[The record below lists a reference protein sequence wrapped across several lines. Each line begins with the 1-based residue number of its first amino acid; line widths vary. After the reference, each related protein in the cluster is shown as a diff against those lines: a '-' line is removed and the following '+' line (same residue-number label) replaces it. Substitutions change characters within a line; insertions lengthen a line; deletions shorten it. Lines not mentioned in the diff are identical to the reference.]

1 MVFKM
6 CFDNATGNESFLW
19 LVYYK
24 IYYKIHPAVPKCGD
38 LWENTLWTRNYFIQQ
53 HCFLCG
59 GLNCINLPCS
69 HLIYFN
75 VNSDFR
81 T

>member
-53 HCFLCG
+53 HCF
-59 GLNCINLPCS
+59 
-69 HLIYFN
+69 
-75 VNSDFR
+75 
-81 T
+81 